1 MKKMT
6 LSDVKA
12 YDAPGHFGVSTMRL
26 HGQEETGASK
36 FWMGLSHFL
45 PGGGCDLGVPPGEK
59 VYFVLEGEI
68 TIKNKTEEHIL
79 GKNELIFIAPG
90 EEREILNHT
99 NQPVSM
105 LVIYNYE

>member
-6 LSDVKA
+6 LSDVNA

-26 HGQEETGASK
+26 HGQEETGGSK

-59 VYFVLEGEI
+59 VYYVVEGEI
-68 TIKNKTEEHIL
+68 TIKNKTEEHVL
-79 GKNELIFIAPG
+79 GKNELIYIAPG
-90 EEREILNHT
+90 EEREIINHT
-99 NQPVSM
+99 NQPASM

>member
-36 FWMGLSHFL
+36 FPFL
-45 PGGGCDLGVPPGEK
+45 ARWWVRSWGSSRRKSLLCAGGGDNDKE
-59 VYFVLEGEI
+59 
-68 TIKNKTEEHIL
+68 
-79 GKNELIFIAPG
+79 
-90 EEREILNHT
+90 
-99 NQPVSM
+99 
-105 LVIYNYE
+105 